1 MHALQLEARQRLNT
15 TSCVSCGNLCLYFV
29 DVNPFFT
36 PFFGAYYLCFSNHFR
51 HKGCGIGESSLSCF
65 ACISLVRSI
74 KISAQICENSA
85 MPKFVYTALIYM
97 VALLLPLKLL
107 WRGLKQPAYRQHV
120 AERYGFYTQKINAP
134 LIWVHCVSVGETRA
148 TQPLIQ
154 ALLKEYPQH
163 QILMT
168 HGTPTGRETGQ
179 QVLGQEIASGRVLQA
194 YLPVDTPGA
203 AKRFLDHFKPSTGL
217 LMETELWFH
226 VIAEASRRQIPV
238 ALLSARLSE
247 KSARGYAK
255 LGSLTSNGLQQ
266 LAVVAAQ
273 TEADAQRLQSLG
285 ASHVMV
291 CGNLKFDVTP
301 PVDSVAQGMHLRDL
315 LGKQRTVLMAAS
327 TREGEETIILDAV
340 QGSKVLLLL
349 VPRHPQRFA
358 EVEALLKARGLNY
371 ILRTEL
377 AQPLNEDV
385 QVVLGNSMGEMY
397 AYYAASDFAVMGGSL
412 QPLGGQNL
420 IEAATMGVPTILGP
434 HMFNFAQV
442 TREAVAAKA
451 AVQMGTVSELQSMI
465 ASWAANKDKRELM
478 SGAAKGFAL
487 QHRGTTQR
495 LMAAIDPLLKA

>member
-1 MHALQLEARQRLNT
+1 
-15 TSCVSCGNLCLYFV
+15 
-29 DVNPFFT
+29 
-36 PFFGAYYLCFSNHFR
+36 
-51 HKGCGIGESSLSCF
+51 
-65 ACISLVRSI
+65 
-74 KISAQICENSA
+74 
-85 MPKFVYTALIYM
+85 MPKFVYTLLMYL

-107 WRGLKQPAYRQHV
+107 WRGLKQPEYRQHV
-120 AERYGFYTQKINAP
+120 GERYGFYSQTANAP

-179 QVLGQEIASGRVLQA
+179 QILRQEIASGRVLQA

-203 AKRFLDHFKPSTGL
+203 ARRFLDHFKPLLGL

-226 VIAEASRRQIPV
+226 LIAEARRRHIPL

-301 PVDSVAQGMHLRDL
+301 PADSAEKGAVLRQL
-315 LGKQRTVLMAAS
+315 LGKDRTVFMAAS
-327 TREGEETIILDAV
+327 TREGEEALILDAV
-340 QGSKVLLLL
+340 QNSDILLLL

-358 EVEALLKARGLNY
+358 EVESLLKARALNY
-371 ILRTEL
+371 VLRTEL

-434 HMFNFAQV
+434 NMFNFAQV

-451 AVQMGTVSELQSMI
+451 AVQMADVSELATQI
-465 ASWAANKDKRELM
+465 DTLTQNAEKRKAM
-478 SGAAKGFAL
+478 SEAAKEFAL
-487 QHRGTTQR
+487 KHRGTTQR
-495 LMAAIDPLLKA
+495 LMAAIEGLLRK

>member
-1 MHALQLEARQRLNT
+1 
-15 TSCVSCGNLCLYFV
+15 
-29 DVNPFFT
+29 
-36 PFFGAYYLCFSNHFR
+36 
-51 HKGCGIGESSLSCF
+51 
-65 ACISLVRSI
+65 
-74 KISAQICENSA
+74 

-120 AERYGFYTQKINAP
+120 GERYGFYTQKINAP

-154 ALLKEYPQH
+154 ALMKEYPQH

-179 QVLGQEIASGRVLQA
+179 QVLREGIASGRVLQA

-203 AKRFLDHFKPSTGL
+203 AKRFLNYFNPAIGL

-226 VIAEASRRQIPV
+226 LIAEASRRQMPV

-247 KSARGYAK
+247 KSARGYARLGK
-255 LGSLTSNGLQQ
+255 LTHDCLQQ
-266 LAVVAAQ
+266 LALVAAQ
-273 TEADAQRLQSLG
+273 TEADAQRLKALG
-285 ASHVMV
+285 ASNVMV

-301 PVDSVAQGMHLRDL
+301 PADSVTNGARLREL
-315 LGKQRTVLMAAS
+315 LGTNRTVLMAAS
-327 TREGEETIILDAV
+327 TREGEEPMILDAV
-340 QGSKVLLLL
+340 KDSDVLLLL

-358 EVEALLKARGLNY
+358 EVESLLKACGLRY
-371 ILRTEL
+371 VLRTEL
-377 AQPLNEDV
+377 AQTLSEDV

-397 AYYAASDFAVMGGSL
+397 AYYAASDFAIMGGSL

-442 TREAVAAKA
+442 TREAVAANA
-451 AVQMGTVSELQSMI
+451 AVQLADVAELKNMI
-465 ASWAANKDKRELM
+465 ANLAKDKAKVRAM
-478 SGAAKGFAL
+478 SEAAKDFTV

-495 LMAAIDPLLKA
+495 LMAAINKLLKT